1 MIEIWNGPLCAS
13 LSFSP
18 SEIQPVFESSME
30 KGRDFFEKICYY
42 CTTSHSQNT
51 GRGSSRTIQNIR
63 PVGKVRVWEERTG
76 KSFP

>member
-1 MIEIWNGPLCAS
+1 MYQP

-18 SEIQPVFESSME
+18 SEIQPVFENIME
-30 KGRDFFEKICYY
+30 KGRDDFEKICYC

-51 GRGSSRTIQNIR
+51 GRGSSRTISNLK
-63 PVGKVRVWEERTG
+63 PVENVSVREERTG